1 MQHEINQL
9 QGADTGLVLVFGPG
23 DERSIQK
30 PHNDALVI
38 TAMVANYDSTRIL
51 VPFPTTQPTFGG
63 TTGG

>member
-1 MQHEINQL
+1 MKSINSKEL
-9 QGADTGLVLVFGPG
+9 ADTGLVLVFGPG

-38 TAMVANYDSTRIL
+38 TAMMANYDITRIL